1 MNTIIFFIALYAK
14 SNYAG
19 NRSLYCID
27 VQVFRGKLVKF
38 IHKLLSSSPG
48 FSPIFMSIYI
58 YFEFEYYRIAVS
70 HVSKSHSCISVKVD
84 LFRCPAGDRKFPPP
98 NICGKEVDSGEKSI
112 PQTAYLS
119 SEGNKC
125 DPPQDFNAKGE
136 STRTTRFHF
145 KTKEFILTRFSTLAI
160 LPH

>member
-1 MNTIIFFIALYAK
+1 MNTMIFFLPYKLYGI
-14 SNYAG
+14 SNYDG

-58 YFEFEYYRIAVS
+58 YFEFEYYRTAVS
-70 HVSKSHSCISVKVD
+70 QVSKSHSCISVKVD
-84 LFRCPAGDRKFPPP
+84 LFRCPAGDRKFPPL

-119 SEGNKC
+119 SEVNKYTAELSFGSYIE
-125 DPPQDFNAKGE
+125 QHFIAKG
-136 STRTTRFHF
+136 S
-145 KTKEFILTRFSTLAI
+145 L
-160 LPH
+160 